1 MAEYDE
7 RHGTLKDD
15 LIDQLDS
22 KDDRGDRW
30 LLQSVFSFGSSSVM
44 GDPGTLGPTPHAHPV
59 EPRHLRE
66 FVAIVQNRHPG
77 KTWTAGPR

>member
-1 MAEYDE
+1 
-7 RHGTLKDD
+7 
-15 LIDQLDS
+15 
-22 KDDRGDRW
+22 
-30 LLQSVFSFGSSSVM
+30 M